1 MDGGALEATQ
11 AGARVGL
18 AVAGT
23 GAAAGV
29 GGVAGAGAGAGAGS
43 CDAGCQC
50 HLDVGVDAAGA
61 VGALQIATANNCKA
75 NGKPIRGKQI
85 SLDWGELRQHV
96 FHSNVPMKH
105 KVGIVH
111 NYLWQVLFHLEGNG
125 KLEYSWKF

>member
-11 AGARVGL
+11 AGARVGF
-18 AVAGT
+18 AV
-23 GAAAGV
+23 AGV
-29 GGVAGAGAGAGAGS
+29 GGVAGAGAGS

-75 NGKPIRGKQI
+75 NGKPIRRKQI

-96 FHSNVPMKH
+96 FHSNVPTKH

-125 KLEYSWKF
+125 KLECGWNF

>member
-29 GGVAGAGAGAGAGS
+29 GGVAGAGAGAGS

-85 SLDWGELRQHV
+85 SLDWGSCASTCSIPTFQRNTKWE
-96 FHSNVPMKH
+96 
-105 KVGIVH
+105 
-111 NYLWQVLFHLEGNG
+111 
-125 KLEYSWKF
+125 

>member
-11 AGARVGL
+11 AGARVGF
-18 AVAGT
+18 AVAG
-23 GAAAGV
+23 V
-29 GGVAGAGAGAGAGS
+29 GAGAGAGS

-85 SLDWGELRQHV
+85 SLDWVELRQHV
-96 FHSNVPMKH
+96 FHSHVPMKH

-125 KLEYSWKF
+125 KLEYSWNF